1 MAIAKKEDIKT
12 LLSNFTSLM
21 SLRLLNMLLPLIT
34 MPYLV
39 RVLGVEKF
47 GLINFALSIIMF
59 FNLFVSFG
67 FDLSVTR
74 EISVNRNDKKKVAE
88 IFSSVFLVKLIFVI
102 ISFIILSIL
111 IVINETIGANAKLYF
126 ITFGVVVGNA
136 LLPLWFFQGI
146 EKMKHI
152 TYINVF
158 SRLFFTVMIFILIK
172 KQTDYIYVPLLN
184 SIGTIVG
191 GLYAVFFIRSA
202 FGIKLIMPK
211 VKSVIS
217 QMKNSAHFFL
227 SRLANDGARY
237 FTSALI
243 GFKFGDLYV
252 GYYTMVDKLF
262 TVFMSAGGIV
272 SQTIYP
278 YMSRERNLR
287 LFKRIFII
295 IVGLTLIVI
304 FPIIVFRN
312 EILQIVF
319 DNSDPIVSNIFI
331 IMFSGG
337 VFGIASILIGY
348 PLLAAY
354 GFIKEANYS
363 LIYASL
369 FFVIVATGGA
379 FVKNIYVISMAVVVY
394 ELIGLLLR
402 IFYVFRNNII
412 SNKK

>member
-1 MAIAKKEDIKT
+1 MAIAKAEDIKI

-21 SLRLLNMLLPLIT
+21 SLRLMNMLLPLIT

-47 GLINFALSIIMF
+47 GLVNFALAIIMF

-74 EISVNRNDKKKVAE
+74 EISINRDDKRKIAE
-88 IFSSVFLVKLIFVI
+88 IFSSVLLIKMVFVI
-102 ISFIILSIL
+102 LSFVVLCGL
-111 IVINETIGANAKLYF
+111 IALNDTIGDNAQLYF

-152 TYINVF
+152 TYINVA
-158 SRLFFTVMIFILIK
+158 SRLFFAIMIFVLVK
-172 KQTDYIYVPLLN
+172 DKSDYIYVPLLN

-191 GLYAVFFIRSA
+191 GVYAIIFIRSV
-202 FGIKLIMPK
+202 FNIGFVIPK
-211 VKSVIS
+211 IESAIY
-217 QMKNSAHFFL
+217 QLRNSAHFFL
-227 SRLANDGARY
+227 SRVANEGARY
-237 FTSALI
+237 FASVLI

-262 TVFMSAGGIV
+262 TVFMSGGGIV

-278 YMSRERNLR
+278 YMSRERNIR
-287 LFKRIFII
+287 LFKRIFVVII
-295 IVGLTLIVI
+295 GLTIIGLVPLII
-304 FPIIVFRN
+304 YRN
-312 EILQIVF
+312 EILELVF
-319 DNSDPIVSNIFI
+319 NNSDKIVSDIFL

-348 PLLAAY
+348 PLLAAF
-354 GFIKEANYS
+354 GFIREANFS
-363 LIYASL
+363 LIYASV
-369 FFVIVATGGA
+369 FFVIVAVGGILA
-379 FVKNIYVISMAVVVY
+379 KNIYIVSMSVVVY

-402 IFYVFRNNII
+402 IYYVKKNKII
-412 SNKK
+412 KC